1 MRSIIILFIALLSI
15 LVCPPTI
22 AFNLP
27 GLTNIFKPQTPTQ
40 TSSNSNSI
48 ANNND
53 EQLLLNAVSNTSNGK
68 NADIETQSRVLS
80 IVRRLETKSTPS
92 STLLSNP
99 QESQQQ
105 LDGVWYLQYTAP
117 SEIEGLDLND
127 DKWVAIDASED
138 KNIETKQFKKAGSVS
153 GGGIPVSNSGAQQ
166 IFDIANT
173 RVTNKVTTKLGLVT
187 VGGTF
192 RQSTK
197 VPLRAIVAFDTAK
210 LELNVGPTID
220 LSFLFDIRAVVQ
232 NGDKESG
239 WLETTYLSGDVRI
252 GRGNKGSMFVLTRDA
267 DAVTP

>member
-1 MRSIIILFIALLSI
+1 LF
-15 LVCPPTI
+15 
-22 AFNLP
+22 
-27 GLTNIFKPQTPTQ
+27 
-40 TSSNSNSI
+40 
-48 ANNND
+48 
-53 EQLLLNAVSNTSNGK
+53 TSNGK

-99 QESQQQ
+99 QESTQQ

-117 SEIEGLDLND
+117 SEIEGLDPDD

-173 RVTNKVTTKLGLVT
+173 RVTNKVTTKLGMVT

-192 RQSTK
+192 RHSS
-197 VPLRAIVAFDTAK
+197 I
-210 LELNVGPTID
+210 
-220 LSFLFDIRAVVQ
+220 
-232 NGDKESG
+232 
-239 WLETTYLSGDVRI
+239 
-252 GRGNKGSMFVLTRDA
+252 
-267 DAVTP
+267 